1 MNNNL
6 PNTIV
11 ELFENEEMMYYFNSD
26 ECMDN
31 YRSMDWFIEY
41 LKLHDYIFKHE
52 GTQIKIQ
59 HPKYKCQLQI
69 DAGGLGDS
77 FSHKFDVSV
86 LQYSL

>member
-1 MNNNL
+1 M
-6 PNTIV
+6 
-11 ELFENEEMMYYFNSD
+11 
-26 ECMDN
+26 
-31 YRSMDWFIEY
+31 
-41 LKLHDYIFKHE
+41 HDYIFKHE